1 MQLNRN
7 RKEIK
12 MEIDDLRTRVNT
24 MFRDISEKVRELT
37 LRVEN
42 QQKIIDAMREHL
54 NEENKPK

>member
-1 MQLNRN
+1 
-7 RKEIK
+7 